1 MASEDLREYL
11 EAARQRRV
19 HEQDARKQEMAARHE
34 ARRRDFEARSEPLNV
49 HVVRVLEGARADL
62 AEAGAKLEYKF
73 HSYNAGKQLENPR
86 VEFQIA
92 GVVWATSMA
101 GFVAASDTGGEVN
114 MRAPKRAVATTSE
127 AAIRRRRSVGRHHET
142 GQVTANGRGA
152 VLISP
157 PVS

>member
-1 MASEDLREYL
+1 MASEDLRESL

-92 GVVWATSMA
+92 GLTRRGPRVRSTSSKS
-101 GFVAASDTGGEVN
+101 FRTVRWSFE
-114 MRAPKRAVATTSE
+114 RSE
-127 AAIRRRRSVGRHHET
+127 ALAIQTPLSRPTDRRRE
-142 GQVTANGRGA
+142 Q
-152 VLISP
+152 LLP
-157 PVS
+157 

>member
-92 GVVWATSMA
+92 GVGSPGT
-101 GFVAASDTGGEVN
+101 ASSVYVIEIVQV
-114 MRAPKRAVATTSE
+114 RWSFERSE
-127 AAIRRRRSVGRHHET
+127 ALAIQTLLSRPTDRRRE
-142 GQVTANGRGA
+142 Q
-152 VLISP
+152 LLP
-157 PVS
+157 

>member
-62 AEAGAKLEYKF
+62 AEAGAKLE
-73 HSYNAGKQLENPR
+73 
-86 VEFQIA
+86 
-92 GVVWATSMA
+92 
-101 GFVAASDTGGEVN
+101 EVFDLQ
-114 MRAPKRAVATTSE
+114 RKPDVATGLLPSRCYRDVPGV
-127 AAIRRRRSVGRHHET
+127 AWRFGRT
-142 GQVTANGRGA
+142 
-152 VLISP
+152 P
-157 PVS
+157 